1 MKPMSYL
8 LIAAGGAVGAMARY
22 WIGSSILSGG
32 GLPWATIAINVGGSF
47 LIGLLGTLA
56 IEQSALSA
64 PQRQLLLTGFLGGFT
79 TYSAFS
85 FEFQLLIHE
94 GDHLKALAYLSL
106 TVLGAMA
113 AVFAGAALARQV
125 G

>member
-1 MKPMSYL
+1 MSYL